1 MALDHKIRIIGGFL
15 KGRKLEVLDLEG
27 LRPTTD
33 RARET
38 LALAL

>member
-27 LRPTTD
+27 LRP
-33 RARET
+33 RIS
-38 LALAL
+38 LQALAL